1 MVADPADSTD
11 PTDPAD
17 PSDPSDPSDRPASPR
32 DDSAPQLVSPAQKPS
47 GLWRHHDF
55 MKLWAGDTVSVFG
68 SELVLFALPL
78 IAVQMLNA
86 DAFEMGV
93 LATLESAAF
102 LLISLPAGAW
112 VDRLPKRLVIVSG
125 DIIRAVILL
134 TIPLAW
140 ALDVLSML
148 QLYLVAAGVG
158 IVTVFFDIANQSYL
172 PELVDGDAI
181 SDGNGKLQASQQT
194 AGVAGPTL
202 ASGLVTAIGAPLT
215 VGLTS
220 ICMALSSLF
229 VGLIRHREVPQQA
242 ITRAGFLAEVREGLG
257 FVLGHPLLRR
267 ITACTGL
274 TNFAS
279 SGVFALLV
287 LYALNTLGLHQVEL
301 GIVMS
306 AASVGG
312 ILGALSAA
320 WVQKSLGEG
329 TSIAVSA
336 TMAGLCFFTVP
347 LASVLPALPTLLIGW
362 FLVTWAVV
370 VYNIAQVSFRQRLCP
385 KPLLG
390 RMNASIRFLVWGPM
404 PIGAFLG
411 GVLGDQFGVT
421 TTLWVL
427 AACSLLG
434 ALPVLVSPLLRM
446 PVLPRELDLL
456 NDAAKAD

>member
-1 MVADPADSTD
+1 MATSDQP
-11 PTDPAD
+11 
-17 PSDPSDPSDRPASPR
+17 PSSEPQQQHGPASSQRPKH
-32 DDSAPQLVSPAQKPS
+32 VS
-47 GLWRHHDF
+47 LWRHRDF

-78 IAVQMLNA
+78 IAVQILHA

-93 LATLESAAF
+93 LAALESAAF

-125 DIIRAVILL
+125 DIIRAAILL
-134 TIPLAW
+134 TIPVTWMVGA
-140 ALDVLSML
+140 LSMV

-158 IVTVFFDIANQSYL
+158 IVSVFFDIANQSYL
-172 PELVDGDAI
+172 PELVDSDAI

-220 ICMALSSLF
+220 ICMGLSSIL
-229 VGLIRHREVPQQA
+229 VGLIRHRETP
-242 ITRAGFLAEVREGLG
+242 RPAEVRAGLVAEIREGLA
-257 FVLGHPLLRR
+257 FVIGHPLLRR

-279 SGVFALLV
+279 SGIFALFV
-287 LYALNTLGLHQVEL
+287 LYALTTLGLHQVEL
-301 GIVMS
+301 GIIMS
-306 AASVGG
+306 VASAGG
-312 ILGALSAA
+312 TLGALSAA
-320 WVQKSLGEG
+320 WAQKILGEG
-329 TSIAVSA
+329 TSIALSA
-336 TMAGLCFFTVP
+336 LIGGLCFLGVP
-347 LASVLPALPTLLIGW
+347 LAAVLPALPTLLISW

-404 PIGAFLG
+404 PLGAFLAG
-411 GVLGDQFGVT
+411 ILGDWLGVT
-421 TTLWVL
+421 TAMWIL
-427 AACSLLG
+427 AACALLG
-434 ALPVLVSPLLRM
+434 SLPVLASPLVRM
-446 PVLPRELDLL
+446 RALPRELDLL
-456 NDAAKAD
+456 GSSATADRE

>member
-1 MVADPADSTD
+1 MAAADQP
-11 PTDPAD
+11 
-17 PSDPSDPSDRPASPR
+17 PSSEPQPQHGSASSQRPKH
-32 DDSAPQLVSPAQKPS
+32 VS
-47 GLWRHHDF
+47 LWRHRDF

-78 IAVQMLNA
+78 IAVQLLHA

-125 DIIRAVILL
+125 DIIRAAILL
-134 TIPLAW
+134 TIPLTW
-140 ALDVLSML
+140 AFDALSMV

-158 IVTVFFDIANQSYL
+158 IVSVFFDIANQSYL
-172 PELVDGDAI
+172 PELVDGEAI

-215 VGLTS
+215 IGLTS
-220 ICMALSSLF
+220 ICMGLSSIL
-229 VGLIRHREVPQQA
+229 VGLIRHRETPRPA
-242 ITRAGFLAEVREGLG
+242 AGRAGFVAEIREGLG

-279 SGVFALLV
+279 SGIFALLV
-287 LYALNTLGLHQVEL
+287 LYALTTLGLHQVEL
-301 GIVMS
+301 GIIMS
-306 AASVGG
+306 VASAGG
-312 ILGALSAA
+312 ILGALTAA
-320 WVQKSLGEG
+320 WVQKILGEG

-336 TMAGLCFFTVP
+336 LIGGLCFLGVP
-347 LASVLPALPTLLIGW
+347 LASVLPALPTLLISW
-362 FLVTWAVV
+362 FLVTWAIV

-404 PIGAFLG
+404 PVGAFLAG
-411 GVLGDQFGVT
+411 ILGDRLGVT
-421 TTLWVL
+421 TTMWIL
-427 AACSLLG
+427 AACALLG
-434 ALPVLVSPLLRM
+434 SLPVLASRLLGMRE
-446 PVLPRELDLL
+446 LPRELDLL
-456 NDAAKAD
+456 AEATDPISPSAEAEGRG

>member
-1 MVADPADSTD
+1 
-11 PTDPAD
+11 
-17 PSDPSDPSDRPASPR
+17 
-32 DDSAPQLVSPAQKPS
+32 
-47 GLWRHHDF
+47 

-78 IAVQMLNA
+78 IAVQILHA

-93 LATLESAAF
+93 LAALESAAF

-125 DIIRAVILL
+125 DIIRAAILL
-134 TIPLAW
+134 TIPVTWMVGA
-140 ALDVLSML
+140 LSMV

-158 IVTVFFDIANQSYL
+158 IVSVFFDIANQSYL
-172 PELVDGDAI
+172 PELVDSDAI

-220 ICMALSSLF
+220 ICMGLSSIL
-229 VGLIRHREVPQQA
+229 VGLIRLRETPRPAEV
-242 ITRAGFLAEVREGLG
+242 RAGLVAEIREGLG
-257 FVLGHPLLRR
+257 FVIGHPLLRR

-279 SGVFALLV
+279 SGIFALFV
-287 LYALNTLGLHQVEL
+287 LYALTTLGLHQVEL
-301 GIVMS
+301 GIIMS
-306 AASVGG
+306 VASAGG

-320 WVQKSLGEG
+320 WVQKLLGEG
-329 TSIAVSA
+329 SSIALSA
-336 TMAGLCFFTVP
+336 LIGGLCFLGVP
-347 LASVLPALPTLLIGW
+347 LATVLPALPTLLISW

-404 PIGAFLG
+404 PLGAFLAG
-411 GVLGDQFGVT
+411 ILGDRLGVT
-421 TTLWVL
+421 TTMWIL
-427 AACSLLG
+427 AACALLG
-434 ALPVLVSPLLRM
+434 SLPVLASPLVRM
-446 PVLPRELDLL
+446 RALPRELDLL
-456 NDAAKAD
+456 GSSATADRE

>member
-1 MVADPADSTD
+1 M
-11 PTDPAD
+11 
-17 PSDPSDPSDRPASPR
+17 
-32 DDSAPQLVSPAQKPS
+32 
-47 GLWRHHDF
+47 WRHRDF

-78 IAVQMLNA
+78 IAVQVLHA

-112 VDRLPKRLVIVSG
+112 VDRLPKKLVIVSG
-125 DIIRAVILL
+125 DIIRAAVLL

-140 ALDVLSML
+140 ALDALSMV
-148 QLYLVAAGVG
+148 QLYCVAAAVG
-158 IVTVFFDIANQSYL
+158 IASVFFDIANQSYL

-215 VGLTS
+215 IGITS
-220 ICMALSSLF
+220 ICMGLSSIL
-229 VGLIRHREVPQQA
+229 VGLIRHRESPRPA
-242 ITRAGFLAEVREGLG
+242 ESRAGFVAEIREGLG

-279 SGVFALLV
+279 SGIFALLV
-287 LYALNTLGLHQVEL
+287 LFALTTLGLHQVEL
-301 GIVMS
+301 GIIMS
-306 AASVGG
+306 VASIGG
-312 ILGALSAA
+312 ILGALTAA
-320 WVQKSLGEG
+320 WVQRILGEG
-329 TSIAVSA
+329 TSIAVCA
-336 TMAGLCFFTVP
+336 LIGGLSFFGVP
-347 LASVLPALPTLLIGW
+347 LATVLPSLPTLLIGW
-362 FLVTWAVV
+362 FLATWAIV

-404 PIGAFLG
+404 PLGAFLA
-411 GVLGDQFGVT
+411 GVLGDWLGVT
-421 TTLWVL
+421 MTMWIL
-427 AACSLLG
+427 AACALLG
-434 ALPVLVSPLLRM
+434 SLPVLAPRLLRM
-446 PVLPRELDLL
+446 RQLPRELDLL
-456 NDAAKAD
+456 GNDGTAERR

>member
-1 MVADPADSTD
+1 MAAPDPA
-11 PTDPAD
+11 PPK
-17 PSDPSDPSDRPASPR
+17 P
-32 DDSAPQLVSPAQKPS
+32 PQRSS
-47 GLWRHHDF
+47 LWRHRDF
-55 MKLWAGDTVSVFG
+55 MKLWSGDTVSVFG

-78 IAVQMLNA
+78 IAVQILHA

-112 VDRLPKRLVIVSG
+112 VDRLPKKLVIVSG
-125 DIIRAVILL
+125 DIIRAAILL

-140 ALDVLSML
+140 MFDALSMV

-158 IVTVFFDIANQSYL
+158 IVSVFFDIANQSYL
-172 PELVDGDAI
+172 PEIVDADAI

-215 VGLTS
+215 IGLTS
-220 ICMALSSLF
+220 ICMGLSSIL
-229 VGLIRHREVPQQA
+229 VGLIRNRETPLPA
-242 ITRAGFLAEVREGLG
+242 EDRAGFVAEIREGLG

-279 SGVFALLV
+279 SGIFALLV
-287 LYALNTLGLHQVEL
+287 LFSLTTLGLHQVEL
-301 GIVMS
+301 GIIMS
-306 AASVGG
+306 VASAGG
-312 ILGALSAA
+312 ILGALTAT
-320 WVQKSLGEG
+320 WVQKILGEG

-336 TMAGLCFFTVP
+336 LVSGLCFLGVP
-347 LASVLPALPTLLIGW
+347 LATVLPALPTLLISW

-404 PIGAFLG
+404 PLGAFLAG
-411 GVLGDQFGVT
+411 ILGDRLGVT
-421 TTLWVL
+421 TTMWIL
-427 AACSLLG
+427 AICALLG
-434 ALPVLVSPLLRM
+434 SLPVLASRLLRM
-446 PVLPRELDLL
+446 RELPRELDLL
-456 NDAAKAD
+456 GSDGAAEPHR

>member
-1 MVADPADSTD
+1 MAAADQP
-11 PTDPAD
+11 
-17 PSDPSDPSDRPASPR
+17 PSSKPQPQHGPASSPR
-32 DDSAPQLVSPAQKPS
+32 PKHVS
-47 GLWRHHDF
+47 LWRHPDF

-78 IAVQMLNA
+78 IAVQLLHA

-125 DIIRAVILL
+125 DIIRAAILL
-134 TIPLAW
+134 TIPLTW
-140 ALDVLSML
+140 AFDALSMV
-148 QLYLVAAGVG
+148 QLYLAAAGVG
-158 IVTVFFDIANQSYL
+158 IVSVFFDIANQSYL

-215 VGLTS
+215 IGLTS
-220 ICMALSSLF
+220 ICMGLSSIL
-229 VGLIRHREVPQQA
+229 VGLIRQRETPRPA
-242 ITRAGFLAEVREGLG
+242 EDRAGFVAEIREGLG

-279 SGVFALLV
+279 SGIFALLV
-287 LYALNTLGLHQVEL
+287 LYALTTLGLHQVEL

-306 AASVGG
+306 VASAGG
-312 ILGALSAA
+312 ILGALTAA
-320 WVQKSLGEG
+320 WVQKVLGEG

-336 TMAGLCFFTVP
+336 LIGGLCFLGVP
-347 LASVLPALPTLLIGW
+347 LASVLQALPTLLISW
-362 FLVTWAVV
+362 FFVTWAVV

-404 PIGAFLG
+404 PLGAFLAG
-411 GVLGDQFGVT
+411 ILGDRLGVT
-421 TTLWVL
+421 TTMWIL
-427 AACSLLG
+427 AACALFGS
-434 ALPVLVSPLLRM
+434 LPVLASRLLGMRE
-446 PVLPRELDLL
+446 LPRELDLL
-456 NDAAKAD
+456 GSGETADRN

>member
-1 MVADPADSTD
+1 MAAADPATPSEPEPKLLGPEPKLIGPE
-11 PTDPAD
+11 PTPV
-17 PSDPSDPSDRPASPR
+17 PRSPKRPQRS
-32 DDSAPQLVSPAQKPS
+32 S
-47 GLWRHHDF
+47 LWRQRDF

-78 IAVQMLNA
+78 IAVQLLHA

-102 LLISLPAGAW
+102 LFISLPAGAW
-112 VDRLPKRLVIVSG
+112 VDRLPKKLVIVSG
-125 DIIRAVILL
+125 DIIRAAILL

-140 ALDVLSML
+140 AFGSLSMI

-158 IVTVFFDIANQSYL
+158 IVSVFFDIANQSFL
-172 PELVDGDAI
+172 PELVDGEAI
-181 SDGNGKLQASQQT
+181 SDGNGRLQASQQT

-215 VGLTS
+215 IGLTS
-220 ICMALSSLF
+220 ICMGLSSIL
-229 VGLIRHREVPQQA
+229 VGLIRHGESPRPAEN
-242 ITRAGFLAEVREGLG
+242 RAGFVAEIREGLA

-279 SGVFALLV
+279 SGIFALLV
-287 LYALNTLGLHQVEL
+287 LFALTTLGLHQVEL
-301 GIVMS
+301 GIIMS
-306 AASVGG
+306 VASVGG
-312 ILGALSAA
+312 ILGALTAS
-320 WVQKSLGEG
+320 WVQKILGEG

-336 TMAGLCFFTVP
+336 LISGLSFLGVP
-347 LASVLPALPTLLIGW
+347 LAVILPALPTLLVSW

-404 PIGAFLG
+404 PLGAFLA
-411 GVLGDQFGVT
+411 GVLGDWLGVT
-421 TTLWVL
+421 WTMWIL
-427 AACSLLG
+427 AACALLG
-434 ALPVLVSPLLRM
+434 SLPVLASRLLRM
-446 PVLPRELDLL
+446 RELPRELDLL
-456 NDAAKAD
+456 GSDGAAERQ

>member
-1 MVADPADSTD
+1 M
-11 PTDPAD
+11 
-17 PSDPSDPSDRPASPR
+17 
-32 DDSAPQLVSPAQKPS
+32 
-47 GLWRHHDF
+47 WRHLDF

-68 SELVLFALPL
+68 SQLMLFALPL
-78 IAVQMLNA
+78 IAVQLLDA

-102 LLISLPAGAW
+102 LFISLPAGAW
-112 VDRLPKRLVIVSG
+112 VDRLPKKLVIVSG
-125 DIIRAVILL
+125 DIIRAAILL

-140 ALDVLSML
+140 AFDTLSMT

-194 AGVAGPTL
+194 ARVAGPTF

-220 ICMALSSLF
+220 ICMGLSSLF
-229 VGLIRHREVPQQA
+229 VGLIRHRETPQPTD
-242 ITRAGFLAEVREGLG
+242 TRAGFVSEIREGLS

-287 LYALNTLGLHQVEL
+287 LYALTTLGLNQVEL

-306 AASVGG
+306 VASAGG
-312 ILGALSAA
+312 IFGALSAA
-320 WVQKSLGEG
+320 WVQKFIGEG

-336 TMAGLCFFTVP
+336 AIAGTCFFGVP
-347 LASVLPALPTLLIGW
+347 LASVLPALPTLLISW
-362 FLVTWAVV
+362 FIVTWAVV
-370 VYNIAQVSFRQRLCP
+370 VYNIAQVSFRQRMCP

-404 PIGAFLG
+404 PLGAFLA
-411 GVLGDQFGVT
+411 GVFGDRLGVT
-421 TTLWVL
+421 STMWIL

-434 ALPVLVSPLLRM
+434 ALPLLVSPLLRM
-446 PVLPRELDLL
+446 RELPRELDLL
-456 NDAAKAD
+456 SANDPPD

>member
-1 MVADPADSTD
+1 
-11 PTDPAD
+11 
-17 PSDPSDPSDRPASPR
+17 
-32 DDSAPQLVSPAQKPS
+32 
-47 GLWRHHDF
+47 

-78 IAVQMLNA
+78 IAVHIRHA

-93 LATLESAAF
+93 LAALESAAF

-112 VDRLPKRLVIVSG
+112 VDRLPKKLVIVSG
-125 DIIRAVILL
+125 DIIRAAILL

-140 ALDVLSML
+140 ALDALSML

-181 SDGNGKLQASQQT
+181 ADGNGKLQASQQT

-202 ASGLVTAIGAPLT
+202 ASGLVTILGAPLT

-220 ICMALSSLF
+220 ICMGLSSIL
-229 VGLIRHREVPQQA
+229 VGLIRHREKPQPVEN
-242 ITRAGFLAEVREGLG
+242 RAGFVAEVREGLA
-257 FVLGHPLLRR
+257 FVLSHPLLRR

-287 LYALNTLGLHQVEL
+287 LFALTTLGLHQVEL
-301 GIVMS
+301 GIIMS
-306 AASVGG
+306 VASAGG

-320 WVQKSLGEG
+320 WVQKTLGEG

-336 TMAGLCFFTVP
+336 LISGLCFLGVP
-347 LASVLPALPTLLIGW
+347 LATLLPALPTLLVGW

-404 PIGAFLG
+404 PLGAFLAG
-411 GVLGDQFGVT
+411 ILGDRLGVT
-421 TTLWVL
+421 TTMWIL
-427 AACSLLG
+427 AVCALLG
-434 ALPVLVSPLLRM
+434 SLPVLISPLLRM
-446 PVLPRELDLL
+446 RKLPRELDLL
-456 NDAAKAD
+456 SSGETADQE

>member
-1 MVADPADSTD
+1 MATSDEP
-11 PTDPAD
+11 
-17 PSDPSDPSDRPASPR
+17 PSSEPQQQHGPASPLR
-32 DDSAPQLVSPAQKPS
+32 PKHVS
-47 GLWRHHDF
+47 LWRHRDF

-78 IAVQMLNA
+78 IAVQILHA

-93 LATLESAAF
+93 LAALESAAF

-125 DIIRAVILL
+125 DIIRAAILL
-134 TIPLAW
+134 TIPVTWMVGA
-140 ALDVLSML
+140 LSMV

-158 IVTVFFDIANQSYL
+158 IVSVFFDIANQSYL
-172 PELVDGDAI
+172 PELVDSDAI

-220 ICMALSSLF
+220 ICMGLSSIL
-229 VGLIRHREVPQQA
+229 VGLIRHRETP
-242 ITRAGFLAEVREGLG
+242 RPAEVRAGLVAEIREGLA
-257 FVLGHPLLRR
+257 FVIGHPLLRR

-279 SGVFALLV
+279 SGIFALFV
-287 LYALNTLGLHQVEL
+287 LYALTTLGLHQVEL
-301 GIVMS
+301 GIIMS
-306 AASVGG
+306 VASAGG

-320 WVQKSLGEG
+320 WVQKVLGEG
-329 TSIAVSA
+329 SSIALSA
-336 TMAGLCFFTVP
+336 LIGGLCFLGVP
-347 LASVLPALPTLLIGW
+347 LAAVLPALPTLLISW

-404 PIGAFLG
+404 PLGAFLAG
-411 GVLGDQFGVT
+411 ILGDWLGVT
-421 TTLWVL
+421 TAMWIL
-427 AACSLLG
+427 AACALLG
-434 ALPVLVSPLLRM
+434 SLPVLASPLVRM
-446 PVLPRELDLL
+446 RALPRELDLL
-456 NDAAKAD
+456 SSSATADRE

>member
-1 MVADPADSTD
+1 MAAADQP
-11 PTDPAD
+11 
-17 PSDPSDPSDRPASPR
+17 PSSKPQPQQGSASSQRPKH
-32 DDSAPQLVSPAQKPS
+32 VS
-47 GLWRHHDF
+47 LWRHRDF

-68 SELVLFALPL
+68 SQLVLFALPL
-78 IAVQMLNA
+78 IAVQLLHA

-112 VDRLPKRLVIVSG
+112 VDRMPKRLVIVSG
-125 DIIRAVILL
+125 DIIRAAILL
-134 TIPLAW
+134 TIPLTW
-140 ALDVLSML
+140 AFDALSMV
-148 QLYLVAAGVG
+148 QLYLAAAGVG
-158 IVTVFFDIANQSYL
+158 IVSVFFDIANQSYL

-215 VGLTS
+215 IGLTS
-220 ICMALSSLF
+220 ICMGLSSIL
-229 VGLIRHREVPQQA
+229 VGLIRQRETPRPA
-242 ITRAGFLAEVREGLG
+242 EDRAGFVAEIREGLG

-279 SGVFALLV
+279 SGIFALLV
-287 LYALNTLGLHQVEL
+287 LYALTTLGLHQVEL
-301 GIVMS
+301 GIIMS
-306 AASVGG
+306 VASAGG
-312 ILGALSAA
+312 ILGALTAA
-320 WVQKSLGEG
+320 WVQKVLGEG

-336 TMAGLCFFTVP
+336 LIGGLCFLGVP
-347 LASVLPALPTLLIGW
+347 LASVLPALPTLLISW
-362 FLVTWAVV
+362 FFVTWAVV

-404 PIGAFLG
+404 PLGAFLAG
-411 GVLGDQFGVT
+411 ILGDRLGVT
-421 TTLWVL
+421 TTMWIL
-427 AACSLLG
+427 AACALFGS
-434 ALPVLVSPLLRM
+434 LPVLASRLLGMRE
-446 PVLPRELDLL
+446 LPRELDLL
-456 NDAAKAD
+456 SSGQTADRD